1 MMRVPGARGDSER
14 GAVAVIVAICA
25 IAVFAMAAFAIDAG
39 NLWQSRR
46 HLITATDAA
55 SLAAASEYAIGGDG
69 CGGTDDAYVA
79 SNDPD
84 AEVTDCIHSAGA
96 TAGRVTVNA
105 TSPVDFTFAAVMGI
119 GDTDVDSST
128 TAVYGIPE
136 SVTGLRP
143 LALCTGSSGFEQWLA
158 SGKTLPFTVTIS
170 YTKDHPDAC
179 GGEAPGNWGVIDF
192 DGGSSSNS
200 ETRDW
205 LANGYDGSIDIDQ
218 WVEGSPGAF
227 SSSLDSELSELK
239 SKGTIFA
246 LPVFDA
252 VRDNGANA
260 EFHISAVV
268 GVKLIDYRTHGP
280 EQKRFLTVEFRRYV
294 TQGRCCGSGTNT
306 GTQVVNICAV
316 DPDFDVSNC
325 S

>member
-1 MMRVPGARGDSER
+1 MVRVMNARGDSER
-14 GAVAVIVAICA
+14 GAVAVIVAVCA

-55 SLAAASEYAIGGDG
+55 SLAAAEEYALGGNG
-69 CGGTDDAYVA
+69 CGGTDDTFVT

-84 AEVTDCIHSAGA
+84 AEVTDCTHTAGP

-128 TAVYGIPE
+128 TAVYGVPE

-143 LALCTGSSGFEQWLA
+143 LGLCTGSTGFQQWLA
-158 SGKTLPFTVTIS
+158 SGMTVPFTATIA
-170 YTKDHPDAC
+170 YNKDHPDAC
-179 GGEAPGNWGVIDF
+179 GGEAPGNWGVFDF
-192 DGGSSSNS
+192 NGGSNSNN

-205 LANGYDGSIDIDQ
+205 LANGYDGNVEIGQ
-218 WVEGSPGAF
+218 WVEGNPGAF
-227 SSSLDSELSELK
+227 SNSLGTELSELK

-252 VRDNGANA
+252 VQGNGANA
-260 EFHISAVV
+260 EFHLVAVV
-268 GVKLIDYRTHGP
+268 SVRLVDYKATGS
-280 EQKRFLTVEFRRYV
+280 QAQRFIRVEFHKYIA
-294 TQGRCCGSGTNT
+294 QGRCCGGGTDT
-306 GTQVVNICAV
+306 GTRVVTICAV
-316 DPDFDVSNC
+316 DPDFDISNC